1 METTNK
7 REQSHA
13 CMDSA
18 EREGVRQSQQFSN
31 SIVDIHYQQTGA
43 ATAVNPLG
51 MREMQALA
59 YEARNKRFLLIK
71 APPASGKSRALM
83 YIALDKLVNQ
93 GIKKVV
99 VAVPEKSIGRSFKN
113 TNLMNGGF
121 FANWE
126 VPTYFNLTDVKNEQD
141 KKGRFLEFFQHA
153 KAQILVCAH
162 ATLRNGMKELNDDAF
177 NDVLLAIDEFHHTS
191 ADANSNLGD
200 VVRRVMNNSTGH
212 IVAMT
217 GSYFRGDGIPVL
229 RAEDEAKFYPITYNY
244 YQQLNGYKYL
254 KNLILGYH
262 FYHGSY
268 LDHIGEVLD
277 THKKTIIHI
286 PSVNQR
292 ASTGLGKYQETA
304 DIMKMIGTFDHKDYN
319 TGIYYV
325 KTEDGRMLKVA
336 DLVEDEQKERNM
348 VQGYLQNIKD
358 RDDVDIIIA
367 LGTAKEGFDWQW
379 CEMCLTVGVR
389 GSLTEVIQIIGRCT
403 RDSEGKETARFVN
416 MIAMPEAEQAEVKV
430 AVNDFLKAITA
441 SLLMEQVMAPSWKFK
456 SIKDED
462 DDNSDLTRTIV
473 VEGLKPLSSE
483 KTKTIVESQLDD
495 LKAAILQDDMMVK
508 ALSGST
514 TAETITQ
521 QIIPKIIRERYDL
534 TDEEVEEVRQRLLLD
549 TIIKGNDIVDEK
561 GNPIS
566 TITDD
571 DDKPS
576 EGNRLIKI
584 ANRFINI
591 DKLSINLIDTI
602 NPFQRAYEV
611 ISKSVD
617 AKTLKLIQDT
627 IAEQKYEMTL
637 EQAII
642 LFKGPLKTYVAE
654 HNGKIPSVDDPDP
667 KVRELGVAYAKIWN
681 QKRRQLSGLEIGE

>member
-1 METTNK
+1 MLKTENT
-7 REQSHA
+7 
-13 CMDSA
+13 
-18 EREGVRQSQQFSN
+18 
-31 SIVDIHYQQTGA
+31 IVDIKYQQTGT

-51 MREMQALA
+51 MREMQAMA
-59 YEARNKRFLLIK
+59 YEHRNKRFLLIK

-83 YIALDKLVNQ
+83 FIALDKLQNQ

-99 VAVPEKSIGRSFKN
+99 VAVPEKSIGRSFRN
-113 TNLMNGGF
+113 TNLTNGGF
-121 FANWE
+121 FANWT

-141 KKGRFLEFFQHA
+141 KKGRFIEFFRQNGA
-153 KAQILVCAH
+153 KILVCAH
-162 ATLRNGMKELNDDAF
+162 ATLRNGMKELEDEAF
-177 NDVLLAIDEFHHTS
+177 NDTLLAIDEFHHTS

-217 GSYFRGDGIPVL
+217 GSYFRGDGVPVL
-229 RAEDEAKFYPITYNY
+229 RAEDEARFFPVTYNY

-268 LDHIGEVLD
+268 LDRIGEVLD
-277 THKKTIIHI
+277 TTKKTIIHI
-286 PSVNQR
+286 PSVNAR
-292 ASTGLGKYQETA
+292 SSTGLGKYTETGE
-304 DIMKMIGTFDHKDYN
+304 IMKVIGAVESKDYN
-319 TGIYYV
+319 TGIYHV
-325 KTEDGRMLKVA
+325 RTADGRLLKVA
-336 DLVEDEQKERNM
+336 DLVEDDQKERNM
-348 VQGYLQNIKD
+348 VQGYLQNIKH

-403 RDSEGKETARFVN
+403 RDCEGKETARFVN
-416 MIAMPEAEQAEVKV
+416 LIAMPDAEQAEVKV

-456 SIKDED
+456 TIKDED
-462 DDNSDLTRTIV
+462 DVKGDLTHTIV

-495 LKAAILQDDMMVK
+495 LKAAVLQNDMMVK

-521 QIIPKIIRERYDL
+521 HIIPKIIRERYPEL
-534 TDEEVEEVRQRLLLD
+534 TDEEIEEVRQRLLLD
-549 TIIKGNDIVDEK
+549 TIIKGNDIVNEK
-561 GNPIS
+561 GEPIS
-566 TITDD
+566 SILSGGDD
-571 DDKPS
+571 EEKS

-591 DKLSINLIDTI
+591 DQLSINLIDTI

-627 IAEQKYEMTL
+627 IAEQKYDMTL

-642 LFKGPLKTYVAE
+642 LFKGPLKEYVTA
-654 HNGKIPSVDDPDP
+654 HDGKIPSMDDPDP
-667 KVRELGVAYAKIWN
+667 KVRELAVAYAKILN
-681 QKRRQLSGLEIGE
+681 QKRRQMSGLEIGE

>member
-1 METTNK
+1 ME
-7 REQSHA
+7 
-13 CMDSA
+13 
-18 EREGVRQSQQFSN
+18 QFSN
-31 SIVDIHYQQTGA
+31 SIVDISYQQTGA
-43 ATAVNPLG
+43 ATAVNSLG
-51 MREMQALA
+51 MREMQAMA
-59 YEARNKRFLLIK
+59 YEAREKRFLLIK

-83 YIALDKLVNQ
+83 YIALDKLAHQ

-113 TNLMNGGF
+113 TNLVCGGF

-126 VPTYFNLTDVKNEQD
+126 VPQYFNLTDVKNEQD
-141 KKGRFLEFFQHA
+141 KKGRFKEFFTNNR
-153 KAQILVCAH
+153 AQILVCAH
-162 ATLRNGMKELNDDAF
+162 ATLRNATKELSDDAF
-177 NDVLLAIDEFHHTS
+177 DDVLLAIDEFHHTS

-229 RAEDEAKFYPITYNY
+229 RAEDEAKFFPVTYNY

-254 KNLILGYH
+254 KNLVLGYH

-277 THKKTIIHI
+277 TKKKTIVHI

-292 ASTGLGKYQETA
+292 AATGLGKYQETA
-304 DIMKMIGTFDHKDYN
+304 EIMKVIGTLDHKDYN
-319 TGIYYV
+319 TGIYYI
-325 KTEDGRMLKVA
+325 KTADGRMLKVA

-348 VQGYLQNIKD
+348 VQDYLQNIKN

-379 CEMCLTVGVR
+379 CEMCLTIGVR

-403 RDSEGKETARFVN
+403 RDCEGKETARFVN
-416 MIAMPEAEQAEVKV
+416 MIAMPDAEQADVKV

-456 SIKDED
+456 TVKD
-462 DDNSDLTRTIV
+462 DDEPGEDLAHTLV
-473 VEGLKPLSSE
+473 VEGLKKLSSV

-495 LKAAILQDDMMVK
+495 LKAAILQDDTVVK

-521 QIIPKIIRERYDL
+521 HLIPKVIRERYPDL
-534 TDEEVEEVRQRLLLD
+534 SEDEVEEVRQHVLLD
-549 TIIKGNDIVDEK
+549 TIVKGNDIV
-561 GNPIS
+561 
-566 TITDD
+566 
-571 DDKPS
+571 PS

-617 AKTLKLIQDT
+617 AKTLKVIQDT
-627 IAEQKYEMTL
+627 IAEQKYDMTL
-637 EQAII
+637 EQAIM
-642 LFKGPLKTYVAE
+642 LFKGPLKEWVAE
-654 HNGKIPSVDDPDP
+654 HDGKVPSFDDPDP
-667 KVRELGVAYAKIWN
+667 KTRELAVAYQKIKN
-681 QKRRQLSGLEIGE
+681 EKIRHMMGLDYEG

>member
-1 METTNK
+1 MLKTEN
-7 REQSHA
+7 
-13 CMDSA
+13 
-18 EREGVRQSQQFSN
+18 N
-31 SIVDIHYQQTGA
+31 IVDIKYQQTGT

-59 YEARNKRFLLIK
+59 YEHRNKRFLLIK

-83 YIALDKLVNQ
+83 FIALDKITNQ

-113 TNLMNGGF
+113 TNLVNGGF

-141 KKGRFLEFFQHA
+141 KKGRFIEFFRQKSA
-153 KAQILVCAH
+153 KILVCAH
-162 ATLRNGMKELNDDAF
+162 ATLRNGMKELEDNAF

-217 GSYFRGDGIPVL
+217 GSYFRGDGVPVL
-229 RAEDEAKFYPITYNY
+229 RAEDEARFFPVTYNY

-268 LDHIGEVLD
+268 LDRIGEVLD
-277 THKKTIIHI
+277 TTKKTIIHI
-286 PSVNQR
+286 PSVNAR
-292 ASTGLGKYQETA
+292 SSTGLGKYTET
-304 DIMKMIGTFDHKDYN
+304 DEIMKVIGTVESKDYN
-319 TGIYYV
+319 TGIYHV
-325 KTEDGRMLKVA
+325 RTANGRLLKVA
-336 DLVEDEQKERNM
+336 DLVEDDQKERNM
-348 VQGYLQNIKD
+348 VQGYLQNIKS

-403 RDSEGKETARFVN
+403 RDCEGKETARFVN
-416 MIAMPEAEQAEVKV
+416 LIAMPDAEQAEVKV

-456 SIKDED
+456 SVKDED
-462 DDNSDLTRTIV
+462 DGKGDLTHTIV

-495 LKAAILQDDMMVK
+495 LKAAVLQDDMMVK

-521 QIIPKIIRERYDL
+521 HLIPKIIRERYPDL
-534 TDEEVEEVRQRLLLD
+534 SDEEIEEVRQRLLLD
-549 TIIKGNDIVDEK
+549 TIIKGNDIVNEK
-561 GNPIS
+561 GEPIS
-566 TITDD
+566 TIPSGNDD
-571 DDKPS
+571 EQQS

-584 ANRFINI
+584 ANRFVNI

-627 IAEQKYEMTL
+627 IAEQKYDMTL

-642 LFKGPLKTYVAE
+642 LFKGPLKDYVRE
-654 HNGKIPSVDDPDP
+654 HDGKLPSIDDPDP
-667 KVRELGVAYAKIWN
+667 RVRELGVAYAKILN

>member
-1 METTNK
+1 ME
-7 REQSHA
+7 
-13 CMDSA
+13 
-18 EREGVRQSQQFSN
+18 QFSN
-31 SIVDIHYQQTGA
+31 SIVDISYQQTGA
-43 ATAVNPLG
+43 ATAVNALG

-59 YEARNKRFLLIK
+59 YEARDKRFLLIK

-83 YIALDKLVNQ
+83 FIALDKLEHQ

-113 TNLMNGGF
+113 TNLVNGGF

-126 VPTYFNLTDVKNEQD
+126 VLPYFNLTDVKNEQD
-141 KKGRFLEFFQHA
+141 KKGRFKEFFLSSKA
-153 KAQILVCAH
+153 KVLVCAH
-162 ATLRNGMKELNDDAF
+162 ATLRNATKELSDDTF
-177 NDVLLAIDEFHHTS
+177 DDVLLAIDEFHHTS

-229 RAEDEAKFYPITYNY
+229 RAEDEAKFFPVTYNY

-254 KNLILGYH
+254 KNLVLGYH

-292 ASTGLGKYQETA
+292 AATGLGKYQETA
-304 DIMKMIGTFDHKDYN
+304 DIMKVIGTLDHKDYN
-319 TGIYYV
+319 TGIYYM
-325 KTEDGRMLKVA
+325 TTDDGRTLKVA

-348 VQGYLQNIKD
+348 VQGYLQNIKS

-403 RDSEGKETARFVN
+403 RDCEGKETARFVN

-456 SIKDED
+456 SVKDED
-462 DDNSDLTRTIV
+462 DGKGDLTHTIV

-495 LKAAILQDDMMVK
+495 LKAAVLQNDMMVK

-521 QIIPKIIRERYDL
+521 HLIPKIIRERYPDL
-534 TDEEVEEVRQRLLLD
+534 SDEEIEEVRQRLLLD
-549 TIIKGNDIVDEK
+549 TIIKGNDIVNEK
-561 GNPIS
+561 GEPIS
-566 TITDD
+566 TIPNGNDD
-571 DDKPS
+571 EQPS

-584 ANRFINI
+584 ANRFVNI

-617 AKTLKLIQDT
+617 AKTLKVIQDT
-627 IAEQKYEMTL
+627 IAEQKYDMTL

-642 LFKGPLKTYVAE
+642 LFKGPLKDYVRE
-654 HNGKIPSVDDPDP
+654 HDGKLPSMDDPDP
-667 KVRELGVAYAKIWN
+667 RVRELGVAYAKILN

>member
-1 METTNK
+1 ME
-7 REQSHA
+7 
-13 CMDSA
+13 
-18 EREGVRQSQQFSN
+18 QFSN
-31 SIVDIHYQQTGA
+31 SIVDISYQQTGA
-43 ATAVNPLG
+43 ATAVNALG

-59 YEARNKRFLLIK
+59 YEARDKRFLLIK

-83 YIALDKLVNQ
+83 FIALDKLVNQ

-126 VPTYFNLTDVKNEQD
+126 VPPYFNLTDVKNEQD
-141 KKGRFLEFFQHA
+141 KKGRFKEFFLSSKA
-153 KAQILVCAH
+153 KVLVCAH
-162 ATLRNGMKELNDDAF
+162 ATLRNATKELSDDTF
-177 NDVLLAIDEFHHTS
+177 NDTLLAIDEFHHTS

-200 VVRRVMNNSTGH
+200 VVRRVMYHS
-212 IVAMT
+212 
-217 GSYFRGDGIPVL
+217 
-229 RAEDEAKFYPITYNY
+229 
-244 YQQLNGYKYL
+244 
-254 KNLILGYH
+254 H

-277 THKKTIIHI
+277 THKKTIVHI

-292 ASTGLGKYQETA
+292 AATGLGKYQETA
-304 DIMKMIGTFDHKDYN
+304 DIMKVIGTLDHKDYN
-319 TGIYYV
+319 TGIYYL
-325 KTEDGRMLKVA
+325 KAADGRMLKVA

-348 VQGYLQNIKD
+348 VQAYLQNIKD

-403 RDSEGKETARFVN
+403 RDCEGKETARFVN

-456 SIKDED
+456 TVKD
-462 DDNSDLTRTIV
+462 DDDPHEDLAHTIV
-473 VEGLKPLSSE
+473 VEGLKPLSSA

-495 LKAAILQDDMMVK
+495 LKAAILQDDMVVK

-521 QIIPKIIRERYDL
+521 HLIPKVIRERYPDL
-534 TDEEVEEVRQRLLLD
+534 NEGEVEEVRQRVLLD

-566 TITDD
+566 TIPDDD

-617 AKTLKLIQDT
+617 AKTLKVIQDT
-627 IAEQKYEMTL
+627 IAEQKYDMTL
-637 EQAII
+637 EQAIT
-642 LFKGPLKTYVAE
+642 LFKGPLKEYVAA
-654 HNGKIPSVDDPDP
+654 HDGKVPSVDDPDP
-667 KVRELGVAYAKIWN
+667 KVRELAIALQKIKN
-681 QKRRQLSGLEIGE
+681 LKQRKLSGLEYEE

>member
-1 METTNK
+1 MLKTENT
-7 REQSHA
+7 
-13 CMDSA
+13 
-18 EREGVRQSQQFSN
+18 
-31 SIVDIHYQQTGA
+31 IVDIKYQQTGT

-51 MREMQALA
+51 MREMQAMA
-59 YEARNKRFLLIK
+59 YEHRNKRFLLIK

-83 YIALDKLVNQ
+83 FIALDKLQNQ
-93 GIKKVV
+93 GLKRVV

-121 FANWE
+121 FANWS

-141 KKGRFLEFFQHA
+141 KKGRFIEFFRQNGA
-153 KAQILVCAH
+153 KILVCAH
-162 ATLRNGMKELNDDAF
+162 ATLRNGMKELEDEAF
-177 NDVLLAIDEFHHTS
+177 NDTLLAIDEFHHTS

-217 GSYFRGDGIPVL
+217 GSYFRGDGVPVL
-229 RAEDEAKFYPITYNY
+229 RAEDEARFFPVTYNY

-268 LDHIGEVLD
+268 LDRIGEVLD
-277 THKKTIIHI
+277 TTKKTIIHI
-286 PSVNQR
+286 PSVNAR
-292 ASTGLGKYQETA
+292 SSTGLGKYTETGE
-304 DIMKMIGTFDHKDYN
+304 IMKVIGAVESKDYN
-319 TGIYYV
+319 TGIYHV
-325 KTEDGRMLKVA
+325 RTADGRLLKVA
-336 DLVEDEQKERNM
+336 DLVEDDQKERNM
-348 VQGYLQNIKD
+348 VQGYLQNIKH

-403 RDSEGKETARFVN
+403 RDCEGKETARFVN
-416 MIAMPEAEQAEVKV
+416 LIAMPDAEQAEVKV

-456 SIKDED
+456 TVKED
-462 DDNSDLTRTIV
+462 DEPNEDLAHTIV
-473 VEGLKPLSSE
+473 VEGLKPLSSA
-483 KTKTIVESQLDD
+483 KTKTIVDSQLDD
-495 LKAAILQDDMMVK
+495 LKAAILQDDMVVK

-521 QIIPKIIRERYDL
+521 HLIPKVIRERYPDL
-534 TDEEVEEVRQRLLLD
+534 NEGEVEEVRQRVLLD

-617 AKTLKLIQDT
+617 AKTLKVIQDT
-627 IAEQKYEMTL
+627 IAEQKYDMTL
-637 EQAII
+637 EQAIT
-642 LFKGPLKTYVAE
+642 LFKGPLKEYVAT
-654 HNGKIPSVDDPDP
+654 HDGKVPSVDDPDP
-667 KVRELGVAYAKIWN
+667 KVRELAIAYQKIKN
-681 QKRRQLSGLEIGE
+681 EKIRHMMGLDYEG

>member
-1 METTNK
+1 ME
-7 REQSHA
+7 
-13 CMDSA
+13 
-18 EREGVRQSQQFSN
+18 QFSN
-31 SIVDIHYQQTGA
+31 SIVDIKYQQTGA

-59 YEARNKRFLLIK
+59 YEARDKRFLLIK

-83 YIALDKLVNQ
+83 YIALDKLANQ

-141 KKGRFLEFFQHA
+141 KKGRFKEFFLSSKA
-153 KAQILVCAH
+153 KVLVCAH
-162 ATLRNGMKELNDDAF
+162 ATLRNATKELSDDAF

-254 KNLILGYH
+254 KNLVLGYH

-268 LDHIGEVLD
+268 LDHISEVLD

-304 DIMKMIGTFDHKDYN
+304 DIMKVIGTFDHKDYN

-325 KTEDGRMLKVA
+325 KTEDGRILKVA

-348 VQGYLQNIKD
+348 VQAYLQNMKD

-403 RDSEGKETARFVN
+403 RDCEGKETARFVN

-430 AVNDFLKAITA
+430 AVNDFMKAITA

-483 KTKTIVESQLDD
+483 KTKTIVTSQLDD
-495 LKAAILQDDMMVK
+495 LKAAVLQDDMVVK

-521 QIIPKIIRERYDL
+521 QIIPKVIRERYPDL
-534 TDEEVEEVRQRLLLD
+534 TDEEVEEVRQHLLLD

-571 DDKPS
+571 EENPS

-627 IAEQKYEMTL
+627 IAEQKYDMTL

-642 LFKGPLKTYVAE
+642 LFKGPLKVYVAE
-654 HNGKIPSVDDPDP
+654 HEGKIPSMDDPDP
-667 KVRELGVAYAKIWN
+667 KVRELAVAYAKILN

>member
-1 METTNK
+1 ME
-7 REQSHA
+7 QH
-13 CMDSA
+13 
-18 EREGVRQSQQFSN
+18 SN
-31 SIVDIHYQQTGA
+31 NIVDIHYLQTGQ
-43 ATAVNPLG
+43 ATATDKLG

-59 YEARNKRFLLIK
+59 YEHRDKRFLLIK

-83 YIALDKLVNQ
+83 FIALDKLANQ
-93 GIKKVV
+93 GLKRII

-113 TNLMNGGF
+113 TNLTKSGF
-121 FANWE
+121 FADWK
-126 VPTYFNLTDVKNEQD
+126 VAPYFNLTDVKNEQD
-141 KKGRFLEFFQHA
+141 KKGRFIEFFRQSSA
-153 KAQILVCAH
+153 RILVCAH
-162 ATLRNGMKELNDDAF
+162 ATLRNGMKELEDEAF
-177 NDVLLAIDEFHHTS
+177 NDTLLAIDEFHHTS

-200 VVRRVMNNSTGH
+200 VVRRVMNNSSGH

-229 RAEDEAKFYPITYNY
+229 RAEDEARFFPITYNY

-268 LDHIGEVLD
+268 LDHIDEVLD

-292 ASTGLGKYQETA
+292 AATGLGKYQETSE
-304 DIMKMIGTFDHKDYN
+304 IMNVIGTLDHKDYN
-319 TGIYYV
+319 TGIYYI
-325 KTEDGRMLKVA
+325 KTNDGRILKVA
-336 DLVEDEQKERNM
+336 DLVEDDQKERNM
-348 VQGYLQNIKD
+348 VQDYLQRMKH
-358 RDDVDIIIA
+358 RDDMDIIIA

-379 CEMCLTVGVR
+379 CEMCLTIGVR

-403 RDSEGKETARFVN
+403 RDCEGKETARFVN

-441 SLLMEQVMAPSWKFK
+441 SLLMEQVMAPSWKFNTVK
-456 SIKDED
+456 EENEPGED
-462 DDNSDLTRTIV
+462 FARTIV
-473 VEGLKPLSSE
+473 VEGLKPLSSV

-495 LKAAILQDDMMVK
+495 LKAAILQDDMVVK

-521 QIIPKIIRERYDL
+521 HLIPKVIRERYPELNDG
-534 TDEEVEEVRQRLLLD
+534 EVEEVRQRVLLD
-549 TIIKGNDIVDEK
+549 TIIKGNDIVDDK
-561 GNPIS
+561 GKPIG

-571 DDKPS
+571 EEQPS

-617 AKTLKLIQDT
+617 AKTLKIIQDT
-627 IAEQKYEMTL
+627 IAEQKYDMTL
-637 EQAII
+637 EQAIM
-642 LFKGPLKTYVAE
+642 LFKGPLKEYVAA
-654 HNGKIPSVDDPDP
+654 HDGKVPSVDDPDP
-667 KVRELGVAYAKIWN
+667 KVRELGVAL
-681 QKRRQLSGLEIGE
+681 QKMKNLKQRKLSGLEYEG

>member
-1 METTNK
+1 ME
-7 REQSHA
+7 
-13 CMDSA
+13 
-18 EREGVRQSQQFSN
+18 QFSN
-31 SIVDIHYQQTGA
+31 SIVDISYQQTGA
-43 ATAVNPLG
+43 ATAVNALG

-59 YEARNKRFLLIK
+59 YEHRDKRFLLIK

-83 YIALDKLVNQ
+83 FIALDKLAHQ
-93 GIKKVV
+93 GIKRVV

-113 TNLMNGGF
+113 TNLMNSGF

-141 KKGRFLEFFQHA
+141 KKGRFKEFFLSNKA
-153 KAQILVCAH
+153 KVLVCAH
-162 ATLRNGMKELNDDAF
+162 ATLRNATKELPDETFD
-177 NDVLLAIDEFHHTS
+177 DVLLAIDEFHHTS

-229 RAEDEAKFYPITYNY
+229 RAEDEAKFYPVTYNY
-244 YQQLNGYKYL
+244 YQQLNGYRFL
-254 KNLILGYH
+254 KNLVLGYH

-268 LDHIGEVLD
+268 LDRIGEVLD
-277 THKKTIIHI
+277 TTKKTIIHI

-292 ASTGLGKYQETA
+292 AATGLGKYQETA
-304 DIMKMIGTFDHKDYN
+304 EIMKVIGTLDHKDYN
-319 TGIYYV
+319 TGIYYL
-325 KTEDGRMLKVA
+325 KTNDGRMLKVA

-348 VQGYLQNIKD
+348 VQAYLQNIKH

-379 CEMCLTVGVR
+379 CEMCLTIGVR

-403 RDSEGKETARFVN
+403 RDCEGKETARFVN
-416 MIAMPEAEQAEVKV
+416 MIAMPDAEQAEVKV

-456 SIKDED
+456 TVKDED
-462 DDNSDLTRTIV
+462 EPGEDLAHTIV
-473 VEGLKPLSSE
+473 VEGLKTLSSV

-495 LKAAILQDDMMVK
+495 LKAAILQDDMVVK

-521 QIIPKIIRERYDL
+521 HLIPKVIRERYPDL
-534 TDEEVEEVRQRLLLD
+534 SEGEVEEVRQRVLLD
-549 TIIKGNDIVDEK
+549 TIIKGNDIQE
-561 GNPIS
+561 
-566 TITDD
+566 
-571 DDKPS
+571 S
-576 EGNRLIKI
+576 EGNRLIKLT
-584 ANRFINI
+584 NRFINI
-591 DKLSINLIDTI
+591 DKLSINLIDNI

-617 AKTLKLIQDT
+617 AETLKVIQDT
-627 IAEQKYEMTL
+627 IAEQKYDITL
-637 EQAII
+637 EQAIM
-642 LFKGPLKTYVAE
+642 LFKGPLKQYVAE
-654 HNGKIPSVDDPDP
+654 HDGRIPSVDDPDP
-667 KVRELGVAYAKIWN
+667 KVRELAVAYQKIKN
-681 QKRRQLSGLEIGE
+681 EKIRHMMGLDYEK

>member
-1 METTNK
+1 MNQT
-7 REQSHA
+7 
-13 CMDSA
+13 
-18 EREGVRQSQQFSN
+18 SN
-31 SIVDIHYQQTGA
+31 SIVDIHYQQRGS

-51 MREMQALA
+51 MREMQAKA
-59 YEARNKRFLLIK
+59 YEHRDKRFLLIK

-83 YIALDKLVNQ
+83 YIALDKLVHQ

-113 TNLMNGGF
+113 TNLTDAGF
-121 FANWE
+121 FADWK
-126 VPTYFNLTDVKNEQD
+126 VAPYFNLTDVKNEQD
-141 KKGRFLEFFQHA
+141 KKGRFKEFFSYNGA
-153 KAQILVCAH
+153 KVLVCAH
-162 ATLRNGMKELNDDAF
+162 ATLRNAMKELPDESFD
-177 NDVLLAIDEFHHTS
+177 DVLLAIDEFHHTS

-229 RAEDEAKFYPITYNY
+229 RAEDEARFYPITYNY

-254 KNLILGYH
+254 KNLVLGYH

-277 THKKTIIHI
+277 TRKKTIVHI

-292 ASTGLGKYQETA
+292 AATGLGKYQETSE
-304 DIMKMIGTFDHKDYN
+304 IIKVIGTIDHKDYN

-325 KTEDGRMLKVA
+325 ITDDGRMLKVA

-348 VQGYLQNIKD
+348 VQDYLQNIKHK
-358 RDDVDIIIA
+358 DDVDIIIA

-379 CEMCLTVGVR
+379 CEMCLTIGVR

-403 RDSEGKETARFVN
+403 RDCEDKETARFVN

-456 SIKDED
+456 TVKEEED
-462 DDNSDLTRTIV
+462 PNEDFTHTIV
-473 VEGLKPLSSE
+473 VEGLKPLSSV
-483 KTKTIVESQLDD
+483 KTQTIVESQLDD
-495 LKAAILQDDMMVK
+495 LKAAILQDDMVVK

-521 QIIPKIIRERYDL
+521 HLIPKVIRERYPELSDG
-534 TDEEVEEVRQRLLLD
+534 EVEEVRQRVLLD
-549 TIIKGNDIVDEK
+549 TIIKGNDIVDDE
-561 GNPIS
+561 GNPI
-566 TITDD
+566 TTAGIDGD
-571 DDKPS
+571 QPS

-591 DKLSINLIDTI
+591 DQLSINLIDTI

-617 AKTLKLIQDT
+617 ATTLKIIQDT
-627 IAEQKYEMTL
+627 IAEQKYDMTF
-637 EQAII
+637 EQAIM
-642 LFKGPLKTYVAE
+642 LFKGPLKEYVAT
-654 HNGKIPSVDDPDP
+654 HDGKVPSIDNPDP
-667 KVRELGVAYAKIWN
+667 KVRELAIALQKIKN
-681 QKRRQLSGLEIGE
+681 EKIRHMMGLNYKEK

>member
-1 METTNK
+1 MLKTENT
-7 REQSHA
+7 
-13 CMDSA
+13 
-18 EREGVRQSQQFSN
+18 
-31 SIVDIHYQQTGA
+31 IVDIKYQQTGT

-51 MREMQALA
+51 MREMQAMA
-59 YEARNKRFLLIK
+59 YEHRNKRFLLIK

-83 YIALDKLVNQ
+83 FIALDKLQNQ

-99 VAVPEKSIGRSFKN
+99 VAVPEKSIGRSFRN
-113 TNLMNGGF
+113 TNLTNGGF
-121 FANWE
+121 FANWA

-141 KKGRFLEFFQHA
+141 KKGRFIEFFRQNGA
-153 KAQILVCAH
+153 KILVCAH
-162 ATLRNGMKELNDDAF
+162 ATLRNGMKELEDEAF
-177 NDVLLAIDEFHHTS
+177 NDTLLAIDEFHHTS

-217 GSYFRGDGIPVL
+217 GSYFRGDGVPVL
-229 RAEDEAKFYPITYNY
+229 RAEDEARFFPVTYNY

-268 LDHIGEVLD
+268 LDRIGEVLD
-277 THKKTIIHI
+277 TTKKTIIHI
-286 PSVNQR
+286 PSVNAR
-292 ASTGLGKYQETA
+292 SSTGLGKYTETGE
-304 DIMKMIGTFDHKDYN
+304 IMKVIGTVESKDYN
-319 TGIYYV
+319 TGIYHV
-325 KTEDGRMLKVA
+325 RTADGRLLKVA
-336 DLVEDEQKERNM
+336 DLVEDDQKERNM
-348 VQGYLQNIKD
+348 VQGYLQNIKH

-403 RDSEGKETARFVN
+403 RDCEGKETARFVN
-416 MIAMPEAEQAEVKV
+416 LIAMPDAEQAEVKV

-456 SIKDED
+456 TIKDED
-462 DDNSDLTRTIV
+462 DVKGDLTHTIV

-495 LKAAILQDDMMVK
+495 LKAAVLQDDMMVK

-521 QIIPKIIRERYDL
+521 HIIPKIIRERYPEL
-534 TDEEVEEVRQRLLLD
+534 TDEEIEEVRQRLLLD
-549 TIIKGNDIVDEK
+549 TIIKGNDIVNEK
-561 GNPIS
+561 GEPIS
-566 TITDD
+566 SIPNSGDD
-571 DDKPS
+571 EEKS

-591 DKLSINLIDTI
+591 DQLSINLIDTI

-627 IAEQKYEMTL
+627 IAEQKYDMTL

-642 LFKGPLKTYVAE
+642 LFKGPLKEYVTA
-654 HNGKIPSVDDPDP
+654 HDGKIPSMDDPDP
-667 KVRELGVAYAKIWN
+667 KVRELAVAYAKILN

>member
-1 METTNK
+1 MEQN
-7 REQSHA
+7 
-13 CMDSA
+13 
-18 EREGVRQSQQFSN
+18 SN
-31 SIVDIHYQQTGA
+31 NIVDIHYLQTGE
-43 ATAVNPLG
+43 ATATNDLG

-59 YEARNKRFLLIK
+59 YEARDKRFLLIK

-126 VPTYFNLTDVKNEQD
+126 VPPYFNLTDVKNELD
-141 KKGRFLEFFQHA
+141 KKGRFKEFFLSSKA
-153 KAQILVCAH
+153 KVLVCAH
-162 ATLRNGMKELNDDAF
+162 ATLRNATKELNDDAF

-268 LDHIGEVLD
+268 LDHISEVLD

-304 DIMKMIGTFDHKDYN
+304 DIMKVIGTFDHKDYN

-325 KTEDGRMLKVA
+325 KTEDGRILKVA

-403 RDSEGKETARFVN
+403 RDCEGKETARFVN

-483 KTKTIVESQLDD
+483 KTKTIVTSQLDD
-495 LKAAILQDDMMVK
+495 LKAAVLQDNMVVK

-521 QIIPKIIRERYDL
+521 QIIPKVIRERYPDL

-571 DDKPS
+571 EEKPS

-627 IAEQKYEMTL
+627 IAEQKYDMTL

-642 LFKGPLKTYVAE
+642 LFKGPLKVYVAE
-654 HNGKIPSVDDPDP
+654 HDGKIPSMDDPDP
-667 KVRELGVAYAKIWN
+667 KVRELAVAYAKILN